1 MEFWKQICLE
11 HGIGPDGMLED
22 FVTDDAGDRKD
33 IFFYR
38 ADDDHF
44 IPRSLLIDLEPRV
57 SAVRR
62 GTSVCAPTPLR
73 SAASG
78 RGVSWRF
85 LLAPRPP
92 MACVCLPHLSAC
104 HTCLS
109 TCMGAWPS
117 PLRPCACAGH
127 QFDSHIHVPVPLQP

>member
-57 SAVRR
+57 SVAR
-62 GTSVCAPTPLR
+62 
-73 SAASG
+73 
-78 RGVSWRF
+78 
-85 LLAPRPP
+85 
-92 MACVCLPHLSAC
+92 
-104 HTCLS
+104 
-109 TCMGAWPS
+109 
-117 PLRPCACAGH
+117 
-127 QFDSHIHVPVPLQP
+127 